1 MLHPT
6 YRPLGICRAVCVVAV
21 LIALLGVGQSIQAA
35 SPLVKLLQG
44 GKLPKERQPTVV
56 EMVCKRGDADDLAY
70 IFGQVLDPAAYATD
84 LRLKT
89 LGWLAE
95 AARINKVK
103 PTGDLAQIE
112 KMLAEKEAA
121 KNPAFA
127 LAVMQ
132 LAAVWHVPS
141 VADELQQLATDRH
154 VDPKIQSAAIEG
166 LATIADAGSRATL
179 VKLAGR
185 ANPTA
190 TRFLAVAAL
199 AGLDLNQAATLA
211 GAALAEASP
220 QDDPTGL
227 ILAFVDRKQG
237 SDKLAAA
244 FGGVQLPVDV
254 AKRALRTMYA
264 AGHSDPALSDVLS
277 KAAGIATDAPP
288 PTGDELNRIIAEV
301 TDKGDPLRGE
311 AVFRRGDVGCMKCH
325 SVSGAGGQVGPDLS
339 PLGSTSPVE
348 YVVNSILNPNLAIKE
363 LYITKI
369 FVTSSG
375 QTISGIVVDRNDRE
389 VKLKNALGQILT
401 IAAADIEEEAEGKS
415 LMPQGL
421 TKFLTHQ
428 EFLDLARF
436 VSELGKP
443 GPYALRKTPT
453 VQRWRVLKSPA
464 SQLTAEVPNVEVL
477 REMVFAAPDEQWLP
491 AYGRVAGTL
500 PLAEVKGAAESS
512 VVYLQGTVEVTE
524 PGKVGLVVKCSEP
537 VQGWLDAT
545 SFEPGEKFVA
555 DLDKGSH
562 TLTLRIAVSD
572 KPAAELK
579 AEFFKPAGSPAE
591 FTAQ

>member
-1 MLHPT
+1 MMKRLLPVRFRCPAT
-6 YRPLGICRAVCVVAV
+6 AV
-21 LIALLGVGQSIQAA
+21 LVVLCLALSAQAA

-56 EMVCKRGDADDLAY
+56 EMVCKRGDADDLGY
-70 IFGQVLDPAAYATD
+70 IFSQVLDPAAYPAD

-89 LGWLAE
+89 LGWLTE
-95 AARINKVK
+95 AAKINKIK
-103 PTGDLAQIE
+103 PTGELAQVE
-112 KMLAEKEAA
+112 KLLAEPEAT
-121 KNPAFA
+121 KSPAFA

-141 VADELQQLATDRH
+141 VADELQQLATAKR

-166 LATIADAGSRATL
+166 LATIADASSRNTL
-179 VKLAGR
+179 VKLAGKGN
-185 ANPTA
+185 ATA

-199 AGLDLNQAATLA
+199 AGLDLDKAASLA

-237 SDKLAAA
+237 SEKLAAA
-244 FGGVQLPVDV
+244 LGSVQLPVDV
-254 AKRALRTMYA
+254 AKRALRTMYG
-264 AGHSDPALSDVLS
+264 AGHSDPVLSDVLS
-277 KAAGIATDAPP
+277 KAAGIALDAAPP
-288 PTGDELNRIIAEV
+288 AGEELTRIIAEV
-301 TDKGDPLRGE
+301 TEKGDPVRGE

-375 QTISGIVVDRNDRE
+375 QAISGIVVDRNDRE
-389 VKLKNALGQILT
+389 VKVKNALAQILT
-401 IAAADIEEEAEGKS
+401 IATADIEEEAEGKS

-443 GPYALRKTPT
+443 GPFALRKTPT

-464 SQLTAEVPNVEVL
+464 SQLTAEVPNLEVL
-477 REMVFAAPDEQWLP
+477 RELVFAAPEEQWLP

-500 PLAEVKGAAESS
+500 PLAEVKAAAESS

-524 PGKVGLVVKCSEP
+524 PGKVGLTVKCSEP
-537 VQGWLDAT
+537 LQGWLDAT
-545 SFEPGEKFVA
+545 SFEPGEKFIA
-555 DLDKGSH
+555 DLDKGTH
-562 TLTLRIAVSD
+562 TLTLRIAVSE
-572 KPAAELK
+572 KPTAELK
-579 AEFFKPAGSPAE
+579 AEFFKPAGSTAE